1 MCSHSKRDGRE
12 YYLLTAVAALFG
24 GVTVISFIYSSYFVV
39 AIRTEPSDSYLR
51 TAFTFELF
59 VVRGKAHRTDEVQ
72 PRAGGGAGARDI
84 SGILGNFRLYH
95 NNVDFRHI
103 VNLLY
108 NTHLRGCKAH
118 RDNCFQ
124 AVRVASSL

>member
-12 YYLLTAVAALFG
+12 YYLLTAVAAFFG

-51 TAFTFELF
+51 TAFTSQFILLGF
-59 VVRGKAHRTDEVQ
+59 DLCIVF
-72 PRAGGGAGARDI
+72 
-84 SGILGNFRLYH
+84 GILLS
-95 NNVDFRHI
+95 NVDFRHI